1 MRDFLE
7 RKLPDVHFDGVT
19 RLASESLERIMNLES
34 DCERFAIVRYDSGS
48 CWRTDVMLPEEL
60 DDELESFDAQILSE
74 FAILRDETGL
84 TIELV

>member
-7 RKLPDVHFDGVT
+7 RKLPNLHFDGVT
-19 RLASESLERIMNLES
+19 RSALESYAQIMNLES
-34 DCERFAIVRYDSGS
+34 DCERFSVVQYDSGNH
-48 CWRTDVMLPEEL
+48 WRTDVMLPQEL